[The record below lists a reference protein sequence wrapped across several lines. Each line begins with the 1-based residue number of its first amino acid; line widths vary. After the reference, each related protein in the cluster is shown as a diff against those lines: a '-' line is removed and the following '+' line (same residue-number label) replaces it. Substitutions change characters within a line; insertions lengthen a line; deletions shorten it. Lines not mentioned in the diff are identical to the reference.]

1 MALLLDDLLDVSRI
15 TLGRLQLKRES
26 VEVARLVDSAVE
38 TARPLID
45 RRGHRLLIDLPEGPL
60 LLEVD
65 PLRIAQ
71 VLANL
76 LTNAAKYMD
85 PGGEIRVT
93 ARAIDSAIEIAV
105 DDTGIGLDQESLQ
118 SVFVMF
124 SQVDSAID
132 RSEGGLGIGLALVK
146 GLVELHGGT
155 VHAESAGLG
164 RGSRFILR
172 LPGVSVRAPISA
184 RQSATEA
191 SASPGYRILIADDNR
206 DAAESLAM
214 LLEMSGHE
222 VRTAEDGEAALAV
235 TEQFLPHAAFI
246 DIGMPRL
253 NGYEVAKRVRREA
266 WGASVLLIALT
277 GWGQDDNKR
286 QAFESGFDHHL
297 TKPVDPSQLD
307 TLLERLLKPRQA

>member
-1 MALLLDDLLDVSRI
+1 
-15 TLGRLQLKRES
+15 
-26 VEVARLVDSAVE
+26 
-38 TARPLID
+38 
-45 RRGHRLLIDLPEGPL
+45 
-60 LLEVD
+60 
-65 PLRIAQ
+65 LRIAQ

-266 WGASVLLIALT
+266 WGASVRLIALT

-307 TLLERLLKPRQA
+307 TLLERLLKPGQA